1 MAIRRVEAWADGK
14 EGCYTDDTGSA
25 TAFPVIHHEAH
36 WRTPC
41 RAARPAEPV
50 TASRWRSPPIAGLHA
65 ATPADSYVIA
75 VFLRATR
82 GTFRVDGTPWRVGTF
97 AAGATVVTAP
107 SQVVAA
113 EFFDPVDSLHLHVDA
128 RYIENEASWARD
140 IANQPLRAGIYHDDA
155 IEKLARALL
164 AAHDTGCM
172 ARCAESLGKPI
183 VARLRHLGA
192 EMIARPASGRRGV
205 LPTWRLVRVT
215 HFVDANL
222 GQHIKLADIARAA
235 GLSPMHFAARFRA
248 ATGHKPHE
256 YLQLCRI
263 ERAKH
268 LLAEGNRSL
277 IDIAME
283 VGFRTQ
289 AHFTTVFKRLAGRT
303 PNAWRTHLRDP
314 LL

>member
-1 MAIRRVEAWADGK
+1 MIRRVDARAESRDG
-14 EGCYTDDTGSA
+14 CFTDETGA
-25 TAFPVIHHEAH
+25 TTSVPVIHREKT
-36 WRTPC
+36 WRVPRHPTG
-41 RAARPAEPV
+41 PAEPI
-50 TASRWRSPPIAGLHA
+50 TASRWTSPPVEGLR
-65 ATPADSYVIA
+65 ATTPQTTQVVAI
-75 VFLRATR
+75 FLRATR
-82 GTFRVDGTPWRVGTF
+82 GTLRVDGTAWRSGMF
-97 AAGATVVTAP
+97 AAGTAVVTEP
-107 SQVVAA
+107 RQVVAA
-113 EFFDPVDSLHLHVDA
+113 DFAEPVDSLHLHVDA
-128 RYIENEASWARD
+128 AYIATAHEWAREV
-140 IANQPLRAGIYHDDA
+140 AALPLRAGIYHDDA
-155 IEKLARALL
+155 IDKLARALL

-183 VARLRHLGA
+183 VTRLRHLGGETGA
-192 EMIARPASGRRGV
+192 HHATTRRGT
-205 LPTWRLVRVT
+205 LQNWRLVRAT
-215 HFVDANL
+215 HYVNANL
-222 GQHIKLADIARAA
+222 GQRIMLADIARAA